1 MHIADGII
9 SLPILVVSSV
19 IAVIG
24 TNIGLKQLEP
34 SKIPLAAMLAA
45 VFFLAGLIHLPIG
58 FGSVHLVMNGLCG
71 ILLGWAAFPIMLVVL
86 LLQAILFGFG
96 GITTLGLNT
105 LIMALPAIPL
115 YYLLGRD
122 LWRLEE
128 KAIFWRGCLA
138 GILGILLGSL
148 LMSAAFYFSDQQAFQ
163 NMIGLILLAHLPV
176 MLIESLITGTI
187 LVFLYRVEP
196 QWLQMR
202 TVLSQT
208 DNY

>member
-9 SLPILVVSSV
+9 SIPILIVSSV
-19 IAVIG
+19 ITVIG
-24 TNIGLKQLEP
+24 INIGLKQLEP

-86 LLQAILFGFG
+86 LLQVMLFGFG

-105 LIMALPAIPL
+105 LIMALPALPL
-115 YYLLGRD
+115 YYLLGKD
-122 LWRLEE
+122 LWRLD
-128 KAIFWRGCLA
+128 KRAIFWRGCLA
-138 GILGILLGSL
+138 GILGILLGSF
-148 LMSAAFYFSDQQAFQ
+148 LMSGSFYLTDQKAFQ
-163 NMIGLILLAHLPV
+163 EMSGLILLAHLPV
-176 MLIESLITGTI
+176 MLVESIITGTM

-208 DNY
+208 DS